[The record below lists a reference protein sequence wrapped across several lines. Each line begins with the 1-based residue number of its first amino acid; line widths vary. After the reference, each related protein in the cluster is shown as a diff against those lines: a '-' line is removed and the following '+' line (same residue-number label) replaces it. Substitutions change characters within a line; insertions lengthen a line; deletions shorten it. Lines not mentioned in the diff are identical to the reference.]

1 MNLNENSKVWLGV
14 LGGILLGAYGAAVI
28 KRGNIRPGT
37 AKILSYGYDI
47 KDRIVEQCETIK
59 EDCQDMAAEAKE
71 HYEERK
77 EEDLKKAA
85 RASKG
90 K

>member
-1 MNLNENSKVWLGV
+1 MNFNDNAKVLWGV

-28 KRGNIRPGT
+28 KRGNLRPNT

-71 HYEERK
+71 HYEVRK
-77 EEDLKKAA
+77 EENLKKAE
-85 RASKG
+85 RASK
-90 K
+90 